1 MPTLDEL
8 KASLPEETKDL
19 RLNLGNV
26 LDAGD
31 LTPGERYAVA
41 LTSAMFLRADALRDA
56 LLTAGA
62 EHLSP
67 EAIADARAAAAI
79 MGMNTV
85 YYRFR
90 HMIGKESYSKRPA
103 GLRMSRMGKPAT
115 SKGLFE
121 LASIACAA
129 LAGCEACLRSHEQSL
144 LSEGYT
150 EDRIHQAIRIAAV
163 VNGFVIAAANAGA

>member
-1 MPTLDEL
+1 MPTLDEM
-8 KASLPEETKDL
+8 KASLKEETKDL

-26 LDAGD
+26 LDSGD
-31 LTPGERYAVA
+31 LTPTERYTIA
-41 LTSAMFLRADALRDA
+41 LASAIFIRADDLRDA

-62 EHLSP
+62 DHLSAD
-67 EAIADARAAAAI
+67 AIADARAAASI

-90 HMIGKESYSKRPA
+90 HMIGKESYSQRPA
-103 GLRMSRMGKPAT
+103 GLRMTRMAKPAT
-115 SKGLFE
+115 TKGLFE
-121 LASIACAA
+121 LASMACAA

-150 EDRIHQAIRIAAV
+150 EDRVHQAVRIAAV
-163 VNGFVIAAANAGA
+163 VNGFAIAAASGA

>member
-8 KASLPEETKDL
+8 KASLKEETKDL

-31 LTPGERYAVA
+31 LTPTERYAIA
-41 LTSAMFLRADALRDA
+41 LASAIFIRADDLRDA
-56 LLTAGA
+56 LLAAGA
-62 EHLSP
+62 DHLSAD
-67 EAIADARAAAAI
+67 AIADARAAASI

-90 HMIGKESYSKRPA
+90 HMIGKESYSQRPA
-103 GLRMSRMGKPAT
+103 GLRMTRMAKPAT
-115 SKGLFE
+115 SKILFE
-121 LASIACAA
+121 LASMACAA

-144 LSEGYT
+144 LNEGST
-150 EDRIHQAIRIAAV
+150 EDRIHQAVRIAAV
-163 VNGFVIAAANAGA
+163 VNGFAIAAASGV

>member
-8 KASLPEETKDL
+8 KASLPDETKDL

-26 LDAGD
+26 LDSGD
-31 LTPGERYAVA
+31 LTPSERYAVA
-41 LTSAMFLRADALRDA
+41 LTSAMFLRADDLRDA

-62 EHLSP
+62 EHLSDD
-67 EAIADARAAAAI
+67 AIADARAAAAI

-90 HMIGKESYSKRPA
+90 HMIGKESYSNRPA
-103 GLRMSRMGKPAT
+103 GLRMTRMAKPAT
-115 SKGLFE
+115 SKGVFE

-129 LAGCEACLRSHEQSL
+129 LAGCELCLRSHEQSL
-144 LSEGYT
+144 LAEGYT

-163 VNGFVIAAANAGA
+163 VNGFAVAAANTGA

>member
-1 MPTLDEL
+1 MPTLDEM
-8 KASLPEETKDL
+8 KASLKEETKDL

-26 LDAGD
+26 LDSGD
-31 LTPGERYAVA
+31 LTPTERYTIA
-41 LTSAMFLRADALRDA
+41 LASAIFIRADDLRDA

-62 EHLSP
+62 DHLSAD
-67 EAIADARAAAAI
+67 AIADARAAAAI

-90 HMIGKESYSKRPA
+90 HMIGKESYSQRPA
-103 GLRMSRMGKPAT
+103 GLRMTRMAKPAT
-115 SKGLFE
+115 TKGLFE
-121 LASIACAA
+121 LASMACAA

-150 EDRIHQAIRIAAV
+150 EDRVHQAVRIAAV
-163 VNGFVIAAANAGA
+163 VNGFAIAAASGA